1 MKNKRCLKT
10 FVGRSVVKL
19 VKPQFVMAS
28 IQQAAAGDHENVQ
41 NLDYDD
47 TILYWND
54 GTNELEDTLPYYEDS
69 EDEFGM
75 NS

>member
-1 MKNKRCLKT
+1 
-10 FVGRSVVKL
+10 
-19 VKPQFVMAS
+19 MAS
-28 IQQAAAGDHENVQ
+28 IQQAAAGDHENVH
-41 NLDYDD
+41 NLDYDDDDSQSLDD